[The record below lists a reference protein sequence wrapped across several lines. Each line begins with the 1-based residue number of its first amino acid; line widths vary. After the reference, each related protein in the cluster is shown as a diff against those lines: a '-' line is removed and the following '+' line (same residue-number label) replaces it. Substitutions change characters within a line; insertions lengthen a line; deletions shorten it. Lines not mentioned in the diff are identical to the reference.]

1 VNGYRTWGCAVA
13 LALAIAF
20 PAAGQGGGP
29 GGPGLEWPGLRVVS
43 YELDLTPR
51 FEDGTLAATAVLHV
65 TNRGMAAESE
75 VPLLLNRLLRVMAA
89 RGADGHGLEY
99 AQEVVAFED
108 EPKLQVNMARV
119 RLPRPLSPGDSTTV
133 TVDYEGWLVG
143 YTETGMSYV
152 RDRIDPAFTIIRE
165 DAFAYPMLG
174 VPSAIARVRAG
185 IYDFTY
191 LARVTVPDTLVVANG
206 GELVDRRAADGRAT
220 YTYRSS
226 VPSWRID
233 IAIAPYEL
241 LEADRTRVYY
251 FRGEAGGA
259 ERVFRALTDAKEL
272 YATWFGPLHG
282 PGAFAVIA
290 IPPGWGAQADATAII
305 QPAEAFTDPAALP
318 QLYHEISH
326 LWNPRMNE
334 VSPRWE
340 EGLATYLQYRVAEV
354 RDGGVPVAEQAR
366 SLARRL
372 ESRLERWPR
381 LRTTPFIDYGHHG
394 MTDHAYGVGMLMF
407 AALDER
413 IGRDALDRIVGG
425 FYQRYHAT
433 GATTDDFVRL
443 AREVAGEEVD
453 AVFDAWLHTTRWT
466 EALDRWFP

>member
-1 VNGYRTWGCAVA
+1 
-13 LALAIAF
+13 
-20 PAAGQGGGP
+20 
-29 GGPGLEWPGLRVVS
+29 
-43 YELDLTPR
+43 
-51 FEDGTLAATAVLHV
+51 
-65 TNRGMAAESE
+65 
-75 VPLLLNRLLRVMAA
+75 
-89 RGADGHGLEY
+89 
-99 AQEVVAFED
+99 VVAFED
-108 EPKLQVNMARV
+108 DPKLQVNAARA
-119 RLPRPLSPGDSTTV
+119 RLPTPLAPGDTTLV
-133 TVDYEGWLVG
+133 TVEYAGYLVG
-143 YTETGMSYV
+143 YTETGMTYV
-152 RDRIDPAFTIIRE
+152 RDRVDPSFTIIRE

-174 VPSAIARVRAG
+174 VPSAGARIRAG
-185 IYDFTY
+185 IYDFVY
-191 LARVTVPDTLVVANG
+191 LARITVPDTLVVASG
-206 GELVDRRAADGRAT
+206 GELVDRRAADGLVT
-220 YTYRSS
+220 YAYRSI

-251 FRGEAGGA
+251 FRGDAAGA
-259 ERVFRALTDAKEL
+259 ERVFRALTEVTEL

-282 PGAFAVIA
+282 PAGFAVIA

-305 QPAEAFTDPAALP
+305 QPADAFTDPAALP

-340 EGLATYLQYRVAEV
+340 EGLAMYLQYRVAEV
-354 RDGGVPVAEQAR
+354 RDGAVPVAERAR

-372 ESRLERWPR
+372 ESRMDRSPR
-381 LRTTPFIDYGHHG
+381 LTTVPFVDYRYHG

-413 IGRDALDRIVGG
+413 IGRDALDRVVGG

-433 GATTDDFVRL
+433 GATTEDLVRL

-453 AVFDAWLHTTRWT
+453 AIFDSWLYTTRWID
-466 EALDRWFP
+466 ELDRWFP